1 MKIIFAHKQTI
12 FMMKRIFSVVAFA
25 TVLTTACNNKPSGS
39 IDEKIEKELQEKFIN
54 AKEGEVIELPEG
66 TFTLNRP
73 LILDGVKNVT
83 IRGKGK
89 DKTILSFKGQK
100 DGAEGLRVTADGI
113 VMEDFSVLDAKG
125 DCVKIQDAT
134 NVTFRR
140 MKMGWTA
147 LHDVKNGSYGTYPV
161 GCTNVLIEECD
172 VFGSSDAGIYVG
184 QSKNIIVR
192 KNHVYDN
199 VAGIEIENSSDA
211 DVYDNL
217 SENNTGGILIFDLPD
232 LQVKNGAR
240 CRVYNN
246 RIVNNNTKNFAVKG
260 TTVSEIPAGTG
271 IIVMATNNCEIFK
284 NTISGHNSV
293 SASIVAYTSLQKP
306 FKDSIYD
313 PFCGG
318 ISLYDNS
325 ITRGSGSV
333 DKDVLFGKLFA
344 AIFGDKVPDIIV
356 DGEINPAYKNAD
368 GSIKEEYKICIR
380 NNGNVTFSNM
390 DLANKGKNKNDDI
403 SKFDCSLPPVNE
415 VKLNL

>member
-1 MKIIFAHKQTI
+1 MKNIF
-12 FMMKRIFSVVAFA
+12 VVAISAAIVFA
-25 TVLTTACNNKPSGS
+25 SCNSKPTGS
-39 IDEKIEKELQEKFIN
+39 VDEKMEKELQEKFVS

-83 IRGKGK
+83 IKGKGK

-100 DGAEGLRVTADGI
+100 DGAEGIRITADGV
-113 VMEDFSVLDAKG
+113 VMEDFAVLDAKG
-125 DCVKIQDAT
+125 DCIKVQDAT
-134 NVTFRR
+134 NVTLRR
-140 MKMGWTA
+140 MSVGWTS
-147 LHDVKNGSYGTYPV
+147 LHDIKNGSYGTYPV

-184 QSKNIIVR
+184 QSKNIVVR

-217 SENNTGGILIFDLPD
+217 AENNTGGILIFDLPD
-232 LQVKNGAR
+232 LPVKNGAR
-240 CRVYNN
+240 CRVFNN

-260 TTVSEIPAGTG
+260 TTVAEIPAGTG
-271 IIVMATNNCEIFK
+271 MIVMATNQCEVFK

-306 FKDSIYD
+306 YKDTIYD
-313 PFCGG
+313 PYCGG
-318 ISLYDNS
+318 ISFYENVIS
-325 ITRGSGSV
+325 RGTGNV
-333 DKDVLFGKLFA
+333 DKEVLFGKMFA
-344 AIFGDKVPDIIV
+344 AVFGDKVPDVVV
-356 DGEINPAYKNAD
+356 DGEVNPAYKNAD
-368 GSIKEEYKICIR
+368 GSVKEEYKICIR
-380 NNGNVTFSNM
+380 NNGNITFSNM
-390 DLANKGKNKNDDI
+390 DLGNKGKGKNDDL
-403 SKFDCSLPPVNE
+403 SKFDCTLPTVNE